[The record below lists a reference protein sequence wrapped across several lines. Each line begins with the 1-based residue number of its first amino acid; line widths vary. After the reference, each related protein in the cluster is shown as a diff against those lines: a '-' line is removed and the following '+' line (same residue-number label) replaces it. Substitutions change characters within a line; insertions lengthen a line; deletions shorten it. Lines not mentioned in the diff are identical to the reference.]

1 MKVVYLTKRETDSR
15 TSRCYMAAFFLM
27 LAIMISLFS
36 SCGSSSMMNAAPS
49 GPTFSGNT
57 NVTVLLSST
66 ADDEL
71 TQFSLVFQ
79 NITLTSESGKTVTL
93 FSGTQGDEFISL
105 NGNALPLTTALVPQ
119 GIYTAAN
126 VTLGSAQFT
135 CETLSPVNGGIAS
148 STFAYGQ
155 VPADHISVNLASP
168 ITITGTTAGL
178 QLDLLVSQSA
188 SFSSCFG
195 SNVTWAITPTFAVT
209 AVNFAAQPTNLD
221 NGKIL
226 GLQGEIA
233 ASNSSANFTFT
244 ESQTGFTCPCPG
256 LNTLNFTTGSN
267 TVFQGTGNSS
277 SFSAGTLLDMD
288 AAIQPDGSLLATR
301 IATYDPAAVTAITGP
316 IMHVD
321 QGTNPQMFESFARQD
336 LTSSE
341 ILSPVVSGGSVPV
354 GAVLQT
360 SGQFNNLSDLPF
372 VASFTAANMVPG
384 QNVSVFSNAVN
395 SGVSNSVVLMPQT
408 INGTVVA
415 ASPSGN
421 FTDYTVTL
429 ASTDLFP
436 ALAVQFGQTALL
448 NTPNKVEA
456 YVDNNTQQLNTRTL
470 ELGGA
475 FRFYGL
481 VFNDNG
487 TLRMDCAQ
495 VNDGVTATSES
506 NAVRQQTSGAV
517 RTVRLTNGGV
527 LQQTYTA
534 YPSQK

>member
-256 LNTLNFTTGSN
+256 LNTLNFTTGNN